1 MTNSNNMEPIF
12 SILPLNF
19 QPQQK
24 EFFFEE
30 DNLKFSSKFDSG
42 NMLKAERQLNN
53 PTVFLL
59 KLKLFI
65 NFFKIF

>member
-1 MTNSNNMEPIF
+1 MEPIF

-30 DNLKFSSKFDSG
+30 DNLRFSSKFDSG
-42 NMLKAERQLNN
+42 NMLKAERHLSSRTVNLEYILN
-53 PTVFLL
+53 
-59 KLKLFI
+59 
-65 NFFKIF
+65 KIF